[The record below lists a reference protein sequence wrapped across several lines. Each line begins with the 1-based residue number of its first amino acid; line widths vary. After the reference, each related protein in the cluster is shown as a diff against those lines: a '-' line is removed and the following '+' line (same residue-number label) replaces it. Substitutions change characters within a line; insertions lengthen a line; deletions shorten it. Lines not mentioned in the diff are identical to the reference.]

1 MKKLAS
7 AIGMFGLAF
16 WLASG
21 AGAAELAVG
30 QAAPDFTLTDIHGDE
45 HSLSDYQGQYVVLEW
60 TNHGCP
66 FVVKHYDSN
75 NMQKLQATYTDKEV
89 VWLTINSSAPG
100 KQGHHSPEE
109 WAELVEEKGS
119 AASATLLDGDG
130 TVGRLYGAKT
140 TPHMYIIDPSG
151 KLIYQGAIDS
161 VASTNVNDVP
171 NAKNYVAAALDE
183 ALAGKPVSEPSTK
196 AYGCSV
202 KY

>member
-1 MKKLAS
+1 MKNIVS
-7 AIGMFGLAF
+7 TIGMFALTF
-16 WLASG
+16 CLTSG

-30 QAAPDFTLTDIHGDE
+30 QAAPDFTLTDVRGGE
-45 HSLSDYQGQYVVLEW
+45 RSLSEHRGRFVVLEW

-75 NMQKLQATYTDKEV
+75 NMQKLQQTYTEQGV

-109 WAELVEEKGS
+109 WTGILEEKGS
-119 AASATLLDGDG
+119 AATATLLDADG

-140 TPHMYIIDPSG
+140 TPHMYVIDPSG
-151 KLIYQGAIDS
+151 VLIYQGAIDS
-161 VASTNVNDVP
+161 VASTNVDDVP
-171 NAKNYVAAALDE
+171 TARNHVAAALDE
-183 ALAGKPVSEPSTK
+183 AMAGTAVSVPSTK